1 MNYDIEVDINTIY
14 DFSNDIL
21 REGDVLLEKINKFL
35 EQVEKIEECYDTET
49 GKILKEKLIELVNK
63 DKKMINDKYLSFSK
77 TMKNVADIYLETK
90 DRINKSV
97 Q

>member
-49 GKILKEKLIELVNK
+49 GKILKEKLMELVNK